1 MNLYLLP
8 FVFMRTGRPSAKFNS
23 EPQRRHFMRVHAHL
37 RTRIKGEEEEEEL
50 MEEKKEQEEW
60 PIGDDSCPITL
71 LKFMRSFV
79 ALELYKL
86 QKTRKVLRQ
95 RTMK

>member
-1 MNLYLLP
+1 MNLYLIAIRLYAD
-8 FVFMRTGRPSAKFNS
+8 RPSAKFNS
-23 EPQRRHFMRVHAHL
+23 EPQRRHFVRVHAHL
-37 RTRIKGEEEEEEL
+37 RTRIKGEEEEGEL

-86 QKTRKVLRQ
+86 PETRKLLRQ